1 MLSSLATIL
10 LVVVVAFP
18 LTLWLLQERLIFMPQ
33 PLSEAQ
39 RAAIKQRHPAVR
51 EVFLESGSHAWHLP
65 GEPLVIYFGGNA
77 EDVSW
82 MLSNRLVG
90 LGWLLV
96 SYPGYGASKGSPSE
110 ETISAD
116 ALQWYDYAAKEIK
129 PSRIFVFG
137 RSLGSGPA
145 VLIASERKV
154 DGAVLV
160 TPFDSL
166 IEVAKRHY
174 PFLPVKYML
183 RHQFDSMTRAPKVTA
198 PLLCIAAAR
207 DDIIPSSHAR
217 RLHDAW
223 GGPKRWVELEE
234 AGHNTT
240 DSHPLFWD
248 HVQRFVK

>member
-1 MLSSLATIL
+1 VLSSLATIL
-10 LVVVVAFP
+10 LVVVVALP
-18 LTLWLLQERLIFMPQ
+18 LTLWLLQERLIFLPQ
-33 PLSEAQ
+33 PLGEAQ

-51 EVFLESGSHAWHLP
+51 EVFLESGAHAWHLP

-77 EDVSW
+77 EEVSW
-82 MLSNRLVG
+82 MLQNTPRV
-90 LGWLLV
+90 GWLLV
-96 SYPGYGASKGSPSE
+96 NYPGYGASKGAPSE

-116 ALQWYDYAAKEIK
+116 ALRWYDYAAKEIK
-129 PSRIFVFG
+129 PSKVVVFG

-154 DGAVLV
+154 DGAILV

-174 PFLPVKYML
+174 PFLPVRLML
-183 RHQFDSMTRAPKVTA
+183 RHQFESVVRAPKIAA

-217 RLHDAW
+217 KLYDAW

-240 DSHPLFWD
+240 DAHPLFWD
-248 HVQRFVK
+248 NIKRFLQ